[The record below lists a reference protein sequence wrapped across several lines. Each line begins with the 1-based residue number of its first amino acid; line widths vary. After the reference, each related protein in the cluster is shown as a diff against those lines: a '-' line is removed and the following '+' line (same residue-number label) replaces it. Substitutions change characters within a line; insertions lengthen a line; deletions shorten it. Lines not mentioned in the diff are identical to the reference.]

1 MFTTPVISNS
11 SIKSYTIGDPKGFSV
26 RILNYGCIITDI
38 RVPDKAGQFGNV
50 VLKLDSD
57 EAYTGNHPYIGATV
71 GRYANRIAKGSFTC
85 EGKKFNLTVNES
97 PNHLH
102 GGLEGFDRK
111 IWTCLRHDEGYL
123 ELGYVSRDGEEGYPG
138 RLYVKAAFE
147 ITGDTELTV
156 RYHAV
161 ADKTTPVSITNHSY
175 FNLTGDPSRTVNEY
189 LLQIFADHYTP
200 SRASGIP
207 VGEIAAV
214 DGTPFD
220 FRTIRKIDPGE
231 GDAGMGYDLNYVL
244 RNGETKNVDAK
255 KEMRPAALLQ
265 EPGSGRILE
274 VFTEKPG
281 MQLYTG
287 GGLDGSLVDEKGRAI
302 QKFSGLCL
310 ETQFFPDAPNNPLFP
325 SPFLPPGEKYDYKT
339 VYRFSV

>member
-1 MFTTPVISNS
+1 MTEFSGFTDSG
-11 SIKSYTIGDPKGFSV
+11 IKSYTIRDSKGFEV

-38 RVPDKAGQFGNV
+38 RVPDKAGQFDNV

-57 EAYTGNHPYIGATV
+57 EAYTGDHPYIGATV
-71 GRYANRIAKGSFTC
+71 GRYANRIANGSCSC
-85 EGKKFNLTVNES
+85 EGKRFNLTVNEP

-111 IWTCLRHDEGYL
+111 FWNCLRHDESYL
-123 ELGYVSRDGEEGYPG
+123 EFGYTSRDGEEGYPG
-138 RLYVKAAFE
+138 CLRVTAVFE

-156 RYHAV
+156 RYRAV
-161 ADKTTPVSITNHSY
+161 TGKTTPVSITNHSY
-175 FNLTGDPSRTVNEY
+175 FNLTGDPTKTVNEH
-189 LLQIFADHYTP
+189 LLQIFAEYYTP
-200 SRASGIP
+200 SHASGIP
-207 VGEIAAV
+207 VGGIAEVA
-214 DGTPFD
+214 GTPFD
-220 FRTIRKIDPGE
+220 FSTLRTLDTPDGS
-231 GDAGMGYDLNYVL
+231 GGSGYDLNYAL
-244 RNGETKNVDAK
+244 RSGDAK
-255 KEMRPAALLQ
+255 KEMRPAAFLH
-265 EPGSGRILE
+265 EPGSGRKLE

-287 GGLDGSLVDEKGRAI
+287 GGLDGSLSGEKGRAL

-325 SPFLPPGEKYDYKT
+325 SPFLSPGEKYDYKT